1 MIKHTNERLE
11 ALETALKIAISD
23 DHITSDQVL
32 ETIRDSLSSLSVD
45 LRARAAKASNIAD
58 GIKVRDKSS
67 DNYDF
72 ISFGDTI
79 VRPDED
85 DAYDPMAYYGAAQS
99 VPMFS
104 SMAGAD
110 TISFDLNTGSS
121 SSDTISF

>member
-23 DHITSDQVL
+23 DHITSDRIL
-32 ETIRDSLSSLSVD
+32 ETIRDSLITLSVD
-45 LRARAAKASNIAD
+45 LRARAAKAGNIAD
-58 GIKVRDKSS
+58 GIKIRDKSK

-72 ISFGDTI
+72 ISYNDTI

-85 DAYDPMAYYGAAQS
+85 DAYDPLTMYGAAQS
-99 VPMFS
+99 VPMYS
-104 SMAGAD
+104 SLVGTD
-110 TISFDLNTGSS
+110 TISFNLNTGSS

>member
-32 ETIRDSLSSLSVD
+32 ETIRDSLTSLSID
-45 LRARAAKASNIAD
+45 LKARAAKASNIAD
-58 GIKVRDKSS
+58 GITVRDTS
-67 DNYDF
+67 NYDF

-85 DAYDPMAYYGAAQS
+85 DAYDPMAYYGAAQA

-104 SMAGAD
+104 SLAGTD
-110 TISFDLNTGSS
+110 TISFNLNTSS
-121 SSDTISF
+121 LSSDTISF